1 MKRTFAIIAVLCSF
15 TLLGVSQNT
24 FTKGD
29 KVINAGIGLGNA
41 LYTGSG
47 YTSKT
52 PPLSLSFE
60 MGVKDELFDEKSSL
74 GIGGY
79 IGYSG
84 AKYEYSGYGTDYSW
98 KYTNFILGA
107 RGVGHYQ
114 LIDKFDTYTGL
125 LLGYDI
131 VTSKFTG
138 TIPGGDNYSASSS
151 GFIWA
156 WFVGGRYYFNDKF
169 GAMAELGYGI
179 SYLTLGVSYK
189 F

>member
-1 MKRTFAIIAVLCSF
+1 MKKTLTLVAILCSF

-24 FTKGD
+24 FNKGD
-29 KVINAGIGLGNA
+29 KVLNAGIGIGNA

-79 IGYSG
+79 IGYSS
-84 AKYEYSGYGTDYSW
+84 AKWEYSGWGW
-98 KYTNFILGA
+98 KYTNFIIGA

-131 VTSKFTG
+131 VSSKEIG
-138 TIPGGDNYSASSS
+138 TIPGMGGYSASSS
-151 GFIWA
+151 SFIWA
-156 WFVGGRYYFNDKF
+156 WFVGGRYYFTDNLA
-169 GAMAELGYGI
+169 GMAELGYGI
-179 SYLTLGVSYK
+179 SYLTLGISYK

>member
-1 MKRTFAIIAVLCSF
+1 MKKTLTLIAVLCSF
-15 TLLGVSQNT
+15 SLLGISQNT
-24 FTKGD
+24 FNKGD
-29 KVINAGIGLGNA
+29 KVLNAGIGLGNA

-60 MGVKDELFDEKSSL
+60 VGVVDELFDEKSSL

-84 AKYEYSGYGTDYSW
+84 AKWEYSGWGW
-98 KYTNFILGA
+98 KYTNFIIGA

-131 VTSKFTG
+131 VNSKEIG
-138 TIPGGDNYSASSS
+138 AIPGMNGYSASGSS
-151 GFIWA
+151 FIWA
-156 WFVGGRYYFNDKF
+156 WFIGGRYYFSDSF

-179 SYLTLGVSYK
+179 SYLTLGISYK

>member
-1 MKRTFAIIAVLCSF
+1 MKKTLTLIAVLCGF
-15 TLLGVSQNT
+15 TFLGISQNT
-24 FTKGD
+24 FQKGD
-29 KVINAGIGLGNA
+29 KVVNAGIGFGNA
-41 LYTGSG
+41 LYSGSG

-60 MGVKDELFDEKSSL
+60 MGGKDQLFDEKSSL

-79 IGYSG
+79 VGYAS
-84 AKYEYSGYGTDYSW
+84 AKWEYSGWGW
-98 KYTNFILGA
+98 KYSNFVIGA

-114 LIDKFDTYTGL
+114 LLNKLDTYTGL

-131 VTSKFTG
+131 ISAKEFGTSIG
-138 TIPGGDNYSASSS
+138 YDYSASAS

-156 WFVGGRYYFNDKF
+156 WFAGGRYYFTDKIA
-169 GAMAELGYGI
+169 AMAEIGYGI
-179 SYLTLGVSYK
+179 AYLNLGVSYK

>member
-1 MKRTFAIIAVLCSF
+1 MKRTLAIIAVLCSF

-24 FTKGD
+24 FNKGD

-84 AKYEYSGYGTDYSW
+84 AKWEYLGYGW
-98 KYTNFILGA
+98 KYTNLIIGA

-131 VTSKFTG
+131 VSMKEFG
-138 TIPGGDNYSASSS
+138 TAIPGYDSASSS

-156 WFVGGRYYFNDKF
+156 WFVGGRYYFTDNF
-169 GAMAELGYGI
+169 AAMAELGYGI